1 MKKLLFLLLVGFAFL
16 GCSSKKS
23 FFSISTNIP
32 IENKKLTFLSKVLK
46 QDNNLTLYYAK
57 AIIFPENFGLIS
69 SEQGIR
75 EELVD
80 FIIKNIARETIKSG
94 KKYFFIVSPKEV
106 SNYRGRVI
114 NHIEDFKENINYIKS
129 TKGQVKDLI
138 MYTRTMPKM
147 EIEISFVM
155 LDEKSMDYI
164 VWEAEKTYKNL

>member
-1 MKKLLFLLLVGFAFL
+1 MKKLLFLLLVVFAFL

-57 AIIFPENFGLIS
+57 AMILSKNGGLS
-69 SEQGIR
+69 NSEQEIR

-80 FIIKNIARETIKSG
+80 FIIKNIARETIGSG

-114 NHIEDFKENINYIKS
+114 NHIEDFKENINYNKS
-129 TKGQVKDLI
+129 TKIQRNFI
-138 MYTRTMPKM
+138 MNSRIVPKM
-147 EIEISFVM
+147 QIEISFVM
-155 LDEKSMDYI
+155 LNEKSMDYI
-164 VWEAEKTYKNL
+164 VWNAEETYKSL